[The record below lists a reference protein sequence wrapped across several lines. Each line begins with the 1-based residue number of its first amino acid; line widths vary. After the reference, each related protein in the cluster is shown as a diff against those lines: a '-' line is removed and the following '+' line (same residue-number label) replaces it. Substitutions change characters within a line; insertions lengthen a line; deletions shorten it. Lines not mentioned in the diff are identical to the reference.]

1 MGRAIVY
8 TGRRRFNRGR
18 RSSTVR
24 ESWYVGPMAF
34 KFVAVAAAAVLL
46 SLYVS
51 NSSQAARDAAVSQK
65 ISDEQADLQTQ
76 LQALDVEAARYNNA
90 ENTRKAA
97 EEMKM
102 NANAPE
108 VQLTP
113 KKQ

>member
-1 MGRAIVY
+1 MGRAVVY
-8 TGRRRFNRGR
+8 RGSGSNRRGSRAR
-18 RSSTVR
+18 TVT

-51 NSSQAARDAAVSQK
+51 NSSQNAQSAAMAQK
-65 ISDEQADLQTQ
+65 VVQKQSDLQTQ

-97 EEMKM
+97 DDMHM
-102 NANAPE
+102 TNNVPE
-108 VQLTP
+108 VQLQST
-113 KKQ
+113 K